1 VVAEY
6 WMPFAGRYNARL
18 ADLSDREMNTLHDLY
33 DAEVLYL
40 DDQIGKVVAGLRE
53 LKALDAT
60 LLVGTATRGEDLGE
74 QHRLADPSSLREASL
89 RVPLLMRLPGVV
101 PAGRRVAGL
110 AQDVD
115 VMPTILDLL
124 RVKRPATIGRSAV
137 SLAPFLE
144 KTSRAT
150 AVSAA
155 IAPAS

>member
-1 VVAEY
+1 SGLLQGFDAADAIDPAAADELDGGAAAVTRASLQWLRGDRDRTKPFFLLVLYSSPTLPFHPPDDFRVQFVDPIVSRDRVEVVAEY

-74 QHRLADPSSLREASL
+74 
-89 RVPLLMRLPGVV
+89 
-101 PAGRRVAGL
+101 
-110 AQDVD
+110 
-115 VMPTILDLL
+115 
-124 RVKRPATIGRSAV
+124 
-137 SLAPFLE
+137 
-144 KTSRAT
+144 
-150 AVSAA
+150 
-155 IAPAS
+155 